1 MLHRHPHA
9 AVSLFAIWE
18 PILDDDTAP
27 PNLPALQR
35 LNDPRVRQ
43 FWDPGRRMAAILRTV
58 QLPPHCCVYQKTYLW
73 DLIAAWTPGAR
84 WQAAPPRPA
93 LFDGTMLRTAPQ
105 LDALLH
111 P

>member
-1 MLHRHPHA
+1 MF
-9 AVSLFAIWE
+9 AVWE

-27 PNLPALQR
+27 PNRRALQL

-43 FWDPGRRMAAILRTV
+43 FWDPDRRMAAILRSV

-73 DLIAAWTPGAR
+73 DLIAVWAPGAR
-84 WQAAPPRPA
+84 WPAALPRPA
-93 LFDGTMLRTAPQ
+93 FFDGTMLRAAPQ
-105 LDALLH
+105 LNGLIH